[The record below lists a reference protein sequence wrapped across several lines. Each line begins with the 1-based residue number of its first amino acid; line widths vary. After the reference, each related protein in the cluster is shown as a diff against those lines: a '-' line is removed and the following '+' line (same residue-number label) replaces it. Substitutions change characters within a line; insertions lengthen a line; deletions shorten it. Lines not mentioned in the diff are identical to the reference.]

1 MVGRKK
7 RGRDEV
13 SAPALEAAQPL
24 VSAAQAPVGSAEF
37 HHITVLR
44 EQTVAFLAPERG
56 GMYVDVTLGGAGHSA
71 WLLSQTGPE
80 TQLIGLDRD
89 PMALEAAAQRLA
101 PFEGR
106 FQLASARFSEL
117 AQALERLGVSAVDGV
132 MADLGVSSPQ
142 LDRAE
147 RGFSFMKDGPLDM
160 RMDPTQGMTASELVM
175 EASQEEL
182 RRIFWEYGEERQAG
196 RIAGA
201 LVRARQTRNFTR
213 TRELAELV
221 AQVAPLPPHLKIHPA
236 TRVFQALRI
245 AVNDELTEVERG
257 LEAAF
262 QSLKPGGRL
271 AIIAFHSLEDRIVKH
286 LFREKAASCVC
297 PPGLP
302 ICMCKK
308 RVEARILTTRPHE
321 PTEQE
326 ITANPRARSA
336 RLRALE
342 RL

>member
-1 MVGRKK
+1 MGRKK
-7 RGRDEV
+7 RGREEIANPAPDDVLPAV
-13 SAPALEAAQPL
+13 SDFAP
-24 VSAAQAPVGSAEF
+24 GF
-37 HHITVLR
+37 HHVTVLR

-56 GMYVDVTLGGAGHSA
+56 GVYVDVTLGGAGHSA
-71 WLLSQTGPE
+71 YLLSTTGPA
-80 TQLIGLDRD
+80 THVIGLDRD
-89 PMALEAAAQRLA
+89 PTALEAAAQRLA

-106 FQLASARFSEL
+106 FTLAAARFSEL
-117 AQALERLGVSAVDGV
+117 AQTLERLGVSKVDGV

-147 RGFSFMKDGPLDM
+147 RGFSFMKEGPLDM
-160 RMDPTQGMTASELVM
+160 RMDPTQGLTAAELVN
-175 EASQEEL
+175 ESSQDEL
-182 RRIFWEYGEERQAG
+182 RHIFWTYGEERQAG
-196 RIAGA
+196 RIAAA
-201 LVRARQTRNFTR
+201 LVRARQTKAFTR

-245 AVNDELTEVERG
+245 AVNDELTEVQQG

-262 QSLKPGGRL
+262 QSLNPGGRL

-286 LFREKAASCVC
+286 LFREKAASCIC

-302 ICMCKK
+302 ICVCGK

-326 ITANPRARSA
+326 ITANPRSRSA